1 MFVYAASIIC
11 KVVFILI
18 STGTPTEENYVFF
31 HLFFFFFTDTDVSQ
45 DSKGKQGIILFSS
58 LYHFHEHSDIYLQF
72 CIMFNAYSYVC
83 WENRNTRW
91 PFDIMYT

>member
-1 MFVYAASIIC
+1 MFVCAASIIYN
-11 KVVFILI
+11 VVFILI
-18 STGTPTEENYVFF
+18 STGTPTEENHDIFSIS
-31 HLFFFFFTDTDVSQ
+31 FFFIDTDVSQ
-45 DSKGKQGIILFSS
+45 GSKGKQGIILFSS